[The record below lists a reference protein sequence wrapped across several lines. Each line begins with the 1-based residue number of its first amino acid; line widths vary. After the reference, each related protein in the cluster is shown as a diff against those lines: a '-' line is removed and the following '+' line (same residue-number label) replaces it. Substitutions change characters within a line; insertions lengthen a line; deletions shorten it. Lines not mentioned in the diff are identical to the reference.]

1 MKDFLNII
9 LDYLIFGIWYVISLL
24 PLGILYLISDLFY
37 PIIYYI
43 IRYRRKIIRKNLVE
57 SFPEKSVEELVKIEK
72 EFYHFF
78 CDYVV
83 ETVKMF
89 SMGEK
94 EMRKRMTFSGTEV
107 MNEMHRT
114 KSCVLYLGHYCNW
127 EWVSSLPLHVTD
139 HNNSLLGQIYHKL
152 ENPVFDRLF
161 LYSRYRFKSNNIE
174 MFSALRTLVKC
185 TREGKRFIIGF
196 ISDQSPNW
204 NFINMWTNFL
214 NHKTSF
220 FVGAESIAKMTN
232 AAVFYIDMKRVK
244 RGYYHG
250 EFILMTD
257 NPKSY
262 PNYELTVE
270 YGQYLERTIR
280 RNPQYWLWSHNRWK
294 RTYEQYVERS
304 PNGTATIHFDK

>member
-1 MKDFLNII
+1 MKDFLNNI
-9 LDYLIFGIWYVISLL
+9 LYYIIFGIWYVISLL
-24 PLGILYLISDLFY
+24 PLRVLYFIGDLFY
-37 PIIYYI
+37 PLIYNVI
-43 IRYRRKIIRKNLVE
+43 GYRRKIVRKNLVE
-57 SFPEKSVEELVKIEK
+57 SFPEKSEDELTKIEK

-78 CDYVV
+78 CDYVM

-89 SMGEK
+89 SMSEK
-94 EMRKRMTFSGTEV
+94 EMKRRMTFGGMDV
-107 MNEMHRT
+107 VNQIHPH

-127 EWVSSLPLHVTD
+127 EWVASIPLHLKNTD
-139 HNNSLLGQIYHKL
+139 GLLPGQIYHKL

-185 TREGKRFIIGF
+185 TREGKRFMIGF

-204 NFINMWTNFL
+204 NFVNMWTNFL
-214 NHKTSF
+214 NHKTAL
-220 FVGAESIAKMTN
+220 FVGAENIAKMTD

-257 NPKSY
+257 KPKSY
-262 PNYELTVE
+262 PNYELTAE
-270 YGQYLERTIR
+270 YGRYLEDSIKRV
-280 RNPQYWLWSHNRWK
+280 PQYWLWSHNRWK
-294 RTYEQYVERS
+294 RTYEQYVERY
-304 PNGTATIHFDK
+304 PDGTAVLHFDK